1 MEYWIK
7 TDLKQLPKVE
17 KIAGVMFTQDSGADR
32 IGYAVYDDGE
42 PAVISGTIRANII
55 RADGVT
61 LSADGEI
68 SGNNASVVLPDE
80 AYAVPGKIG
89 VFLKL
94 INGETVATLGGIEA
108 YVHKSM

>member
-17 KIAGVMFTQDSGADR
+17 KLAGVMFTQDSRADR
-32 IGYAVYDDGE
+32 IGAQVYDNGE
-42 PAVISGTIRANII
+42 PAVISGTIRANIV

-61 LSADGEI
+61 LSANGEI
-68 SGNNASVVLPDE
+68 AGNRASVVLPDE

-89 VFLKL
+89 VFVKL
-94 INGETVATLGGIEA
+94 INGTTVATLGGIEA